1 MSSAPASIR
10 TTEAARPAPGRAS
23 AGRWRRAPRLRTRG
37 IGLVELMVG
46 MTIGLIALLVM
57 VQTFSASNAHKAN
70 TVSGADAT
78 TAGQVAMTLLERDLL
93 NAGAGLIGTGCRT
106 IKYLKPGTSGAQ
118 EMNGMPVTIVADPSA
133 PSALASRSDR
143 ITIRY
148 ASSGE
153 ASIAKATL
161 TESMPSPSSTMFAN
175 IGMGFSEDDLIV
187 LNDAEGHCAIQQ
199 LTQDPGSV
207 GRGGG
212 AWRFQINPSSP
223 YNDPGDSAGLF
234 PSDGYQSGTG
244 TIRSLGP
251 GGIAE
256 TVYRLQSRGSS
267 TAPPDTDLATSRADM
282 ASTTAAQTLVRDV
295 VALRAQYGWW
305 NRTTNTVSFSSTIP
319 TGAGAADLV
328 AVRVGILV
336 RASQRDASYTAPETF
351 SFFEYDT
358 PVQITLGS
366 AERNYRYRSYETV
379 VPLRNALWN
388 RE

>member
-1 MSSAPASIR
+1 MSSMPVSTR
-10 TTEAARPAPGRAS
+10 TTDAARTVFGWAR
-23 AGRWRRAPRLRTRG
+23 AGRGSRTPRVRTLG
-37 IGLVELMVG
+37 ISLIELMVG

-57 VQTFSASNAHKAN
+57 MQTFSASNAHKAN

-93 NAGAGLIGTGCRT
+93 SAGAGLIGTGCRT
-106 IKYLKPGTSGAQ
+106 LKYLKPGTSGAL
-118 EMNGMPVTIVADPSA
+118 EMNGMPVTIVADPGA

-175 IGMGFSEDDLIV
+175 TGAGFAENDLIV

-199 LTQDPGSV
+199 ITQAPGSV

-212 AWRFQINPSSP
+212 SWKFQINPSSP

-234 PSDGYQSGTG
+234 PTGGYQSGTG

-256 TVYRLQSRGSS
+256 TVYRLQSRGTS

-282 ASTTAAQTLVRDV
+282 TSATAAQTLVRDV

-319 TGAGAADLV
+319 TGAVAADLV

-336 RASQRDASYTAPETF
+336 RASQRDASYTAPGTYR
-351 SFFEYDT
+351 FFEYDT
-358 PVQITLGS
+358 PIQITLGS

-379 VPLRNALWN
+379 VPLRNSLWN

>member
-23 AGRWRRAPRLRTRG
+23 AGRWRRAARLRTRG

-118 EMNGMPVTIVADPSA
+118 EMNGMPVTIVADPGA

-199 LTQDPGSV
+199 LTQDPG
-207 GRGGG
+207 
-212 AWRFQINPSSP
+212 
-223 YNDPGDSAGLF
+223 SAGLF